1 MSESYVSAISVVDL
15 ARELKRHNFIDQSHI
30 FELYPRLSED
40 VCALES
46 GKDISALVEK
56 RYPESWLLQLWRYAE
71 KNAEKPEIG
80 ILIGA
85 TISPEAHGLLTNWML
100 HSNTL
105 EEALKTYQ
113 SKVGLVNASEHW
125 DIDIREKGL
134 TLTLSFTA
142 GKNYPRCAIERSM
155 VSMHA
160 MGEYLCDRKISL
172 QQVTFTFDKPS
183 YYEQL
188 QQQFQCPM
196 YFSEASNHLVFD
208 ADILQWQLPRRNSYL
223 KSMIETRTNELGFLT
238 DADLLQHKVRKL
250 LSSNIA
256 LYSQA
261 HKLAN
266 ALHMSRSTLYRKL
279 KKEGTSFSE
288 LLNEQRQRIYRK
300 HRTSAATKLVELLGF
315 HDISAYYKASKR
327 WK

>member
-1 MSESYVSAISVVDL
+1 
-15 ARELKRHNFIDQSHI
+15 
-30 FELYPRLSED
+30 
-40 VCALES
+40 
-46 GKDISALVEK
+46 
-56 RYPESWLLQLWRYAE
+56 
-71 KNAEKPEIG
+71 
-80 ILIGA
+80 
-85 TISPEAHGLLTNWML
+85 ML

-105 EEALKTYQ
+105 EDALKTYQ

-125 DIDIREKGL
+125 DIEIKDGSL

-142 GKNYPRCAIERSM
+142 GKNYPRCAIERSL

-160 MGEYLCDRKISL
+160 MGEYLCNQKISL
-172 QQVTFTFDKPS
+172 QQAVFTFDKPS
-183 YYEQL
+183 YYAQL

-196 YFSEASNHLVFD
+196 YFSQPGNYLVFD

-223 KSMIETRTNELGFLT
+223 KSMIETRTNELGLLT
-238 DADLLQHKVRKL
+238 DVDLLKNKVRKL
-250 LSSNIA
+250 LNSNIA

-261 HKLAN
+261 ENLAN

-279 KKEGTSFSE
+279 KKEDTGFSE
-288 LLNEQRQRIYRK
+288 LLDEERQRVFRK
-300 HRTSAATKLVELLGF
+300 NRTLATTKLAELLGF

>member
-1 MSESYVSAISVVDL
+1 MSESYVSAISIVDL
-15 ARELKRHNFIDQSHI
+15 ARELKRHHLIDQSYLL
-30 FELYPRLSED
+30 ELNPQLSED

-46 GKDISALVEK
+46 GKDISALAEK

-80 ILIGA
+80 VLIGA
-85 TISPEAHGLLTNWML
+85 TISPQAHGLLANWML

-105 EEALKTYQ
+105 EDALKTYQ

-125 DIDIREKGL
+125 DIDLKEECL
-134 TLTLSFTA
+134 TLTLSFSA
-142 GKNYPRCAIERSM
+142 GKNYPRCAIERSL
-155 VSMHA
+155 VAMHA
-160 MGEYLCDRKISL
+160 MGEYLCNQKISL
-172 QQVTFTFDKPS
+172 QQAAFTFEKPS
-183 YYEQL
+183 YYTQL

-196 YFSEASNHLVFD
+196 YFSQASNHLVLD

-223 KSMIETRTNELGFLT
+223 KSMIETRTNELGLLS
-238 DADLLQHKVRKL
+238 DVDLLQNKVRKL
-250 LSSNIA
+250 LSSHIA

-261 HKLAN
+261 DKLAD

-279 KKEGTSFSE
+279 KKEDTSFSE
-288 LLNEQRQRIYRK
+288 LLDAERQRIFRK
-300 HRTSAATKLVELLGF
+300 HPASNATKLAELLGF